1 MSTVKA
7 DRSVPYL
14 SDCIYRKSTESYS
27 SLCKNYTLARKHR
40 KAGDH
45 NRKYQLVS
53 CMKDLPCGSYSQYLG
68 KIWVICVKTFLH
80 QQLSFPRH
88 YDEIIYSKVAPL
100 RRNSLVLEKLYFE
113 SLGLLLVIP
122 CGPIHILNLFPFRI
136 QVMDQK
142 KTQTSFSFLLF

>member
-1 MSTVKA
+1 M
-7 DRSVPYL
+7 
-14 SDCIYRKSTESYS
+14 
-27 SLCKNYTLARKHR
+27 
-40 KAGDH
+40 
-45 NRKYQLVS
+45 
-53 CMKDLPCGSYSQYLG
+53 
-68 KIWVICVKTFLH
+68 ICVKTFLH

-122 CGPIHILNLFPFRI
+122 RGPIHILNLFPFRT

-142 KTQTSFSFLLF
+142 KTQTSFSFLLFYSCYHILYFYNALRVPSFISTFLQSYYFTWNQIFKYILVSIVAF